1 MGPRANTAGAPR
13 AKTNC
18 CCTNAA
24 ASHDALTDR
33 SRTTLLFVLM
43 CWVWGSTWLAIR
55 FGLEGVP
62 PFVGAGLRMA
72 ISGVLLIAAA
82 FLIRTQ
88 WPRTK
93 TYVLHIVIQGTLL
106 FGCQFAL
113 VYWSEQTVPSG
124 LVAVLFAATPLV
136 TSFLTTNVLGLVCGF
151 CGVAV
156 IFWSE
161 VIEAAHAPA
170 AGAIAVLVA
179 AVCASVAS
187 VCAKRLAANVPPIA
201 TVGPGQLI
209 GSVVL
214 GALALATERMQPI
227 HFTQTATLALIY
239 LIVFGNGVAFLAYFT
254 LMRVMPVTRL
264 NLLTYITPIIA
275 VLLGVIFAGE
285 HIELTTI
292 LGAAIV
298 FAGIGLV
305 HVKPPAT

>member
-1 MGPRANTAGAPR
+1 MTTP
-13 AKTNC
+13 K
-18 CCTNAA
+18 
-24 ASHDALTDR
+24 SSSL
-33 SRTTLLFVLM
+33 RTTFLFTLM

-82 FLIRTQ
+82 FLMRTQ

-93 TYVLHIVIQGTLL
+93 TYAIHIVIQGVLL

-136 TSFLTTNVLGLVCGF
+136 TSLLTTVVLRMEQLSTINVLGLACGF

-161 VIEAAHAPA
+161 VVSAAHAPA
-170 AGAIAVLVA
+170 DGAIAVLVA

-187 VCAKRLAANVPPIA
+187 VCAKRLAANVPAIA

-214 GALALATERMQPI
+214 GVLALATERSEPVV
-227 HFTQTATLALIY
+227 FTQTATLAIIY
-239 LIVFGNGVAFLAYFT
+239 LIVLGNGVAFLAYFT
-254 LMRVMPVTRL
+254 LMHVMPVTRL

-275 VLLGVIFAGE
+275 VLLGVFFAGE
-285 HIELTTI
+285 HIAMTTI

-305 HVKPPAT
+305 HVKPPATVKSTA

>member
-1 MGPRANTAGAPR
+1 M
-13 AKTNC
+13 
-18 CCTNAA
+18 
-24 ASHDALTDR
+24 TDR

-93 TYVLHIVIQGTLL
+93 TYVLHIFIQGILL

-136 TSFLTTNVLGLVCGF
+136 TSFLTTTVLRMERLSTVNVLGLVCGF

-161 VIEAAHAPA
+161 VVEAARVPA
-170 AGAIAVLVA
+170 AGAVAVLGA
-179 AVCASVAS
+179 SVCASIAS

-209 GSVVL
+209 GSFVL
-214 GALALATERMQPI
+214 GALALATERTQPI
-227 HFTQTATLALIY
+227 VFTQTATLALMY

-285 HIELTTI
+285 HIAVTTI

-305 HVKPPAT
+305 HVKPREAAKVLA

>member
-1 MGPRANTAGAPR
+1 M
-13 AKTNC
+13 
-18 CCTNAA
+18 
-24 ASHDALTDR
+24 DR
-33 SRTTLLFVLM
+33 SRTILLFVLM

-62 PFVGAGLRMA
+62 PFIGAGLRMA
-72 ISGVLLIAAA
+72 ISGVLLVAAA
-82 FLIRTQ
+82 FVMRTP

-93 TYVLHIVIQGTLL
+93 TYVLHVFIQGTLL

-136 TSFLTTNVLGLVCGF
+136 TSFLTTTVMRMERLSTVNVIGLVCGF

-161 VIEAAHAPA
+161 VIEAAHASA
-170 AGAIAVLVA
+170 AGAIAVLGA
-179 AVCASVAS
+179 SVCASITS
-187 VCAKRLAANVPPIA
+187 VSAKRLAANVPPIA

-209 GSVVL
+209 GAVVL
-214 GALALATERMQPI
+214 GALALATERAQPI
-227 HFTQTATLALIY
+227 VFTQTATLALIY

-254 LMRVMPVTRL
+254 LLRVMPVTRL

-275 VLLGVIFAGE
+275 VLLGVILAGE
-285 HIELTTI
+285 RIALTTM

-305 HVKPPAT
+305 HVKMPATSKALA

>member
-1 MGPRANTAGAPR
+1 MTTPE
-13 AKTNC
+13 
-18 CCTNAA
+18 
-24 ASHDALTDR
+24 S
-33 SRTTLLFVLM
+33 SSFRTTFLFTLM

-82 FLIRTQ
+82 FLMRTR
-88 WPRTK
+88 WPRTR
-93 TYVLHIVIQGTLL
+93 TYAIHVIIQGVLL

-136 TSFLTTNVLGLVCGF
+136 TSLLTTVVLRMEQLSTINVLGLVCGF

-161 VIEAAHAPA
+161 VVSAAHASA
-170 AGAIAVLVA
+170 AGAIAVLAA

-187 VCAKRLAANVPPIA
+187 VSAKRLAASVPAIA

-214 GALALATERMQPI
+214 GVLAFATERSEPVV
-227 HFTQTATLALIY
+227 FTQTATLAIIY

-275 VLLGVIFAGE
+275 VLLGVFFAGE
-285 HIELTTI
+285 HIAVTTI

-305 HVKPPAT
+305 HVKPPAPARAKSPA

>member
-1 MGPRANTAGAPR
+1 MSSP
-13 AKTNC
+13 
-18 CCTNAA
+18 
-24 ASHDALTDR
+24 SSL
-33 SRTTLLFVLM
+33 RTTFLFTLM

-62 PFVGAGLRMA
+62 PFIGAALRMA
-72 ISGVLLIAAA
+72 ISGVLLIIAA
-82 FLIRTQ
+82 LIMRTE

-93 TYVLHIVIQGTLL
+93 TYVVHVLIQGTLL
-106 FGCQFAL
+106 FGLQFAL
-113 VYWSEQTVPSG
+113 VYWSEQTVASG
-124 LVAVLFAATPLV
+124 LVAVLFAVTPLL
-136 TSFLTTNVLGLVCGF
+136 TSFLTTVLLRMERLTTVNVLGLVCGF

-161 VIEAAHAPA
+161 VVSAAHAPA
-170 AGAIAVLVA
+170 AGAFA
-179 AVCASVAS
+179 ALGAS
-187 VCAKRLAANVPPIA
+187 VCASISSVAAKRMAANVPAIA

-214 GALALATERMQPI
+214 GALALVTERSLAV
-227 HFTQTATLALIY
+227 HFTQTSALALAY
-239 LIVFGNGVAFLAYFT
+239 LIVFGNGVAFLSYFT

-275 VLLGVIFAGE
+275 VLLGVLLAGE
-285 HIELTTI
+285 HIAATTI

-305 HVKPPAT
+305 HVKPPAAARAPA